1 MVGKEVLLK
10 QLVNV
15 CLNDESFTAFLL
27 PMKDWKFLSFV
38 AQDILTTKQSHNWFA
53 MAVWSYF
60 FLPSFN
66 KKMFK
71 S

>member
-1 MVGKEVLLK
+1 MQK
-10 QLVNV
+10 QLVTV
-15 CLNDESFTAFLL
+15 CLNDESFTAFLP

-53 MAVWSYF
+53 MAVWSYVF
-60 FLPSFN
+60 WPLFN

-71 S
+71 MI

>member
-10 QLVNV
+10 QLVTV
-15 CLNDESFTAFLL
+15 CLNDESFTAFL
-27 PMKDWKFLSFV
+27 PPIKDWKFLSFV

-60 FLPSFN
+60 FFAVVQ
-66 KKMFK
+66 
-71 S
+71 